1 MPATRSSGPAS
12 SSPNPPHNNPHIEAT
27 ILVALQRSLDTAQ
40 LWMVFK
46 HSRFRWNWFSLPG
59 MAIRIDH
66 FAGAITDTDIHQA
79 YNAFDNEMLAEE
91 EPTFPRRPV
100 IDTAAMLTQAPS
112 HEQRHR
118 WLAMSGAEVVGA
130 AALYLDDEDT
140 ANLHLGWV
148 DLGVLPGYRRSGVGS
163 QLLSHVATQALDARR
178 TTLMLDTNSLIPAGA
193 EFMRGLGAEAGLV
206 ERANELRMA
215 DLDMG
220 LIERWVAAG
229 RGQSQR
235 FELLR
240 VDGSWPAEMVDEV
253 VALYY
258 VMNDAPVGDLD
269 FNDQAFTAAHIT
281 EWEAEL
287 AGRGFARLVFA
298 VRDLP
303 SGRLAGYTDLGI
315 NPSFPDLGQQGDTG
329 VFEEF
334 RGHGLGKWLKAEM
347 VLRLASEH
355 SAVTRVRTENA
366 HSNGPM
372 LAINTAMGFTV
383 HHEQTIWQ
391 IACDDVLAAVDA

>member
-1 MPATRSSGPAS
+1 
-12 SSPNPPHNNPHIEAT
+12 
-27 ILVALQRSLDTAQ
+27 
-40 LWMVFK
+40 
-46 HSRFRWNWFSLPG
+46 
-59 MAIRIDH
+59 MAIRVEH
-66 FAGAITDTDIHQA
+66 FAGAITDADIHRA
-79 YNAFDNEMLAEE
+79 YNAFDNEVLAEE

-100 IDTAAMLTQAPS
+100 ADTAAMLVQAPS

-118 WLAMSGAEVVGA
+118 WLAMSGADAVGA
-130 AALYLDDEDT
+130 AAVFLDDEDT
-140 ANLHLGWV
+140 ANLHVGWV
-148 DLGVLPGYRRSGVGS
+148 DLGVLPGYRRRGVGS
-163 QLLSHVATQALDARR
+163 QLLGRVSRQALEEGR
-178 TTLMLDTNSLIPAGA
+178 TTLMLDTNSLVPAGA
-193 EFMRGLGAEAGLV
+193 EFMRHLGAESGLV
-206 ERANELRMA
+206 EGANELRMG
-215 DLDMG
+215 DLDLALM
-220 LIERWVAAG
+220 ERWAAAG
-229 RGQSQR
+229 RGQGAR

-240 VDGSWPAEMVDEV
+240 VDGSWPAEMIDEV
-253 VALYY
+253 VALYH

-281 EWEAEL
+281 EWEEEL

-303 SGRLAGYTDLGI
+303 SGRLAGYSELGI

-329 VFEEF
+329 VFEDF

-355 SAVTRVRTENA
+355 PAVARVRTENA

-372 LAINTAMGFTV
+372 LAINHAMGFTV

-391 IACDDVLAAVDA
+391 ITCEKVLAAIDA

>member
-1 MPATRSSGPAS
+1 
-12 SSPNPPHNNPHIEAT
+12 
-27 ILVALQRSLDTAQ
+27 
-40 LWMVFK
+40 MVFN
-46 HSRFRWNWFSLPG
+46 HSRFRWNSYSLPG

-66 FAGAITDTDIHQA
+66 FAGAITDTDIHEA
-79 YNAFDNEMLAEE
+79 YNAFDNVMIAEE
-91 EPTFPRRPV
+91 EPTLPRRPV
-100 IDTAAMLTQAPS
+100 ADTAAMLTQAPS
-112 HEQRHR
+112 HEQRPK
-118 WLAMSGAEVVGA
+118 WLAMGGTEVVGA

-140 ANLHLGWV
+140 ANLHIGWV
-148 DLGVLPGYRRSGVGS
+148 DLGVLPGHRRSGVGS
-163 QLLSHVATQALDARR
+163 QLLGHVARHALDKGR
-178 TTLMLDTNSLIPAGA
+178 TTLMLDSNSLIPAGA
-193 EFMRGLGAEAGLV
+193 EFIRQLGAEAGLV

-215 DLDMG
+215 DLDMT
-220 LIERWVAAG
+220 LIERWAAAG
-229 RGQSQR
+229 RRQSDR

-240 VDGSWPAEMVDEV
+240 VDGSWPADMVDEV

-281 EWEAEL
+281 EWEEEL

-303 SGRLAGYTDLGI
+303 SGRLAGYSELGI

-329 VFEEF
+329 VFEDF

-355 SAVTRVRTENA
+355 PAVTRVRTENA

-372 LAINTAMGFTV
+372 LAINHAMGFTV

-391 IACDDVLAAVDA
+391 ITCEKVLAAIEG